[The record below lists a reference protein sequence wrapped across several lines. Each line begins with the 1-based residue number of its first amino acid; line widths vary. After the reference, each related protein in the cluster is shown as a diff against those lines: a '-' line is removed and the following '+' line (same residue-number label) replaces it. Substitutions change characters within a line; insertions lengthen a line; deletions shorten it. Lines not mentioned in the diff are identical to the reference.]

1 MIRHTTKFNLKFL
14 SVMADE
20 MTPVKVYTD
29 GRNNDVLTAA
39 LMSRNNGGWFGGD
52 GGGDLAALLVGGIIG
67 AGMSGNGL
75 FGNNGNNNAVNQQLA
90 SLQAQISDNANHA
103 ASMDAIGSL
112 AAANGAGMAGIN
124 ATLGALGTSFQQG
137 CCDCKTAILESG
149 FENRLAN
156 CNQTNTILQQ
166 SQGLQNTMQQLGMT
180 LGFQAERDACAIKE
194 TSTANT
200 QRIIDT
206 LNNHWS
212 LEQQTTI
219 QQLRDEIGRL
229 NQTNQLIAA
238 LGGAAAARVTSAGA
252 SA

>member
-1 MIRHTTKFNLKFL
+1 M
-14 SVMADE
+14 SEE

-29 GRNNDVLTAA
+29 GHNNDVLTAA
-39 LMSRNNGGWFGGD
+39 LMSRGNNGWFGGD
-52 GGGDLAALLVGGIIG
+52 GAGDLASLLIGGVIG
-67 AGMSGNGL
+67 AGISGNGL
-75 FGNNGNNNAVNQQLA
+75 FGNNGGNNAVNQQLA
-90 SLQAQISDNANHA
+90 SMQSQISDNANHSA
-103 ASMDAIGSL
+103 TMDAIGSL
-112 AAANGAGMAGIN
+112 AAASGTAASGIMTGIN
-124 ATLGALGTSFQQG
+124 ALGTAFQEG
-137 CCDCKTAILESG
+137 CCACKTAILESG

-200 QRIIDT
+200 QKIIDT
-206 LNNHWS
+206 LNAHWN

-238 LGGAAAARVTSAGA
+238 LGGATRVTSNA